1 MLLLGKTE
9 AFETFSVLQNRK
21 VEIKWGTISLF
32 FPLIIKFTKQ
42 VFQRE
47 HITPPHSPKKCSQ
60 VLVGGH
66 LNYLFAVISKAKS
79 SFNLYKL
86 TFTVFWNMSW
96 YRKRLVK
103 SVRNSKHSYDSLTS
117 WIPLSLD
124 FLICPIKADTLE
136 FLRSTLKIA
145 ALDRHQKGST
155 SYFMK

>member
-9 AFETFSVLQNRK
+9 AFETSSAESKSRNKMRHY
-21 VEIKWGTISLF
+21 
-32 FPLIIKFTKQ
+32 LIIFPFDYKIYKASIS
-42 VFQRE
+42 E
-47 HITPPHSPKKCSQ
+47 GIHNIPPHSPQKCSQ

-96 YRKRLVK
+96 YRKCLVK

-155 SYFMK
+155 SYFMN

>member
-1 MLLLGKTE
+1 MLSKGHLLWGYQPTMAPFAWQSNKT
-9 AFETFSVLQNRK
+9 T
-21 VEIKWGTISLF
+21 LF
-32 FPLIIKFTKQ
+32 YFT
-42 VFQRE
+42 
-47 HITPPHSPKKCSQ
+47 HSPKKCSQ

>member
-1 MLLLGKTE
+1 MILLGNTE
-9 AFETFSVLQNRK
+9 AFET
-21 VEIKWGTISLF
+21 ISAELKSRNKLRHY
-32 FPLIIKFTKQ
+32 LIIFPFDYKIYKASIS
-42 VFQRE
+42 E
-47 HITPPHSPKKCSQ
+47 GAHNTPPLPKKCSQ

-96 YRKRLVK
+96 CRKCLVK
-103 SVRNSKHSYDSLTS
+103 PVRNSKHSYDSLTS

-136 FLRSTLKIA
+136 FLRSTLEIA
-145 ALDRHQKGST
+145 TLDRHQKGST

>member
-1 MLLLGKTE
+1 MILLGNTE
-9 AFETFSVLQNRK
+9 AFETSSVELKSRNKMRHY
-21 VEIKWGTISLF
+21 
-32 FPLIIKFTKQ
+32 LIIFPFDYKIYKTSISEGT
-42 VFQRE
+42 RN
-47 HITPPHSPKKCSQ
+47 TPPPLPKKCSR

-136 FLRSTLKIA
+136 FLSSTLKIA
-145 ALDRHQKGST
+145 TLDRHQKGST